1 MEALIEKLE
10 KICVDYNN
18 QLSKYE
24 ALMYSTKN
32 WISIQRPT
40 VRRWIVFTCA
50 WKIAWKV

>member
-24 ALMYSTKN
+24 ALMYSTQQTNEKLDKYQCGIEYECGYSN
-32 WISIQRPT
+32 
-40 VRRWIVFTCA
+40 VYVCN
-50 WKIAWKV
+50 